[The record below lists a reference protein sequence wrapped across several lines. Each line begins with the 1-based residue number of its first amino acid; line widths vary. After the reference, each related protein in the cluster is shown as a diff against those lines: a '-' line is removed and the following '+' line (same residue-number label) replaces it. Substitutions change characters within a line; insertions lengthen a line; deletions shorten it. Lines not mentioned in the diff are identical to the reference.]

1 MQETCSRE
9 ADAVIP
15 HAYKDEPGLV
25 AYSITLI
32 NKEMMPEIFKERIRD
47 GKTSQAITDNRVR
60 RVQR

>member
-25 AYSITLI
+25 AHSITLI
-32 NKEMMPEIFKERIRD
+32 NKEMMSEIFKERIRD
-47 GKTSQAITDNRVR
+47 GKTITDNRVR